1 MIYSILNLITKI
13 RFKRTAKQRY
23 KAYNK
28 LHQTPYGIPSRNES
42 YYE

>member
-1 MIYSILNLITKI
+1 MSYSILNIITQI

-28 LHQTPYGIPSRNES
+28 MHQTPYGIPSRNES